1 MLRNSRSQYRNTCE
15 FIGGSCDDKDAA
27 FRVFAGYNF
36 SPGLAIEAAYGD
48 YGRVLADGS
57 VGGVPVE
64 FEATVEALDV
74 SVLPA
79 FVANDRLAIFGR
91 LGIYRSKVQVHDL
104 GGGGGSESERNS
116 AWTYGLGVR
125 LSFGG
130 AIALRA
136 EWQRYDNIGG
146 SSTGEDDIDFMPAAY
161 ADDMLQNWR
170 WSEQW
175 LPHAAWYLY
184 AIAAVRAAGAE
195 MIEMEDGACGLF
207 LDLVAERAPP
217 RFGPERIAAMLK
229 TGKPLRN

>member
-1 MLRNSRSQYRNTCE
+1 MDTKQAWAALAVVLALGIGAPASAQDSGSYYAGASLGQAQYRNTCE

-146 SSTGEDDIDFMPAAY
+146 SSTGEDDIDFISAGVV
-161 ADDMLQNWR
+161 LQ
-170 WSEQW
+170 
-175 LPHAAWYLY
+175 
-184 AIAAVRAAGAE
+184 
-195 MIEMEDGACGLF
+195 F
-207 LDLVAERAPP
+207 
-217 RFGPERIAAMLK
+217 
-229 TGKPLRN
+229 